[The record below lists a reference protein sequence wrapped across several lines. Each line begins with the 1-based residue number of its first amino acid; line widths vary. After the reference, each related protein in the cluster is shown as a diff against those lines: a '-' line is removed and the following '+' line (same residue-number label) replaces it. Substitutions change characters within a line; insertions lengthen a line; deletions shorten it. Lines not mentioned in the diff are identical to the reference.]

1 MALATLETENVSCVE
16 DYGARDPAYADPIGV
31 ADLPDV
37 EEVAQ
42 RVLIRR
48 VS

>member
-1 MALATLETENVSCVE
+1 MALAAFETEDVGCVE
-16 DYGARDPAYADPIGV
+16 DYRARDPVYADPVGV

-42 RVLIRR
+42 RVLVRY